1 MTFSKALKHKK
12 TILRESSNFTKTLYD
27 FIIIP
32 SIEEEGKRFLEDFRK
47 SPSSFVDESSKS
59 YSSNSRFKLFL
70 YCKNQ
75 KPNE

>member
-12 TILRESSNFTKTLYD
+12 TMLKNSSNFTKTLYD

-32 SIEEEGKRFLEDFRK
+32 SIEEEGKKYLDDFRK
-47 SPSSFVDESSKS
+47 SPSSFVDESCKD
-59 YSSNSRFKLFL
+59 YSSDSRFKLYL

-75 KPNE
+75 NNAS